1 MLSNAIIENK
11 INNEIELGNFDKAW
25 CMLNQSSTNSIKS
38 NYFDSA
44 FKETDNYENKI
55 LYYRVTEECDGT
67 HIRPEFGEENYGGNG
82 NGGGDGCCE
91 TICGLIGLIICT
103 ICCSSSYDRCCWCVL
118 YDTICSCIEWCPCD

>member
-1 MLSNAIIENK
+1 MFGNAIIENK
-11 INNEIELGNFDKAW
+11 VDNEIELGNFDKAW
-25 CMLNQSSTNSIKS
+25 CMLNQPSMNYIKS
-38 NYFDSA
+38 NYFNSA

-91 TICGLIGLIICT
+91 TIFGLICLIICT